1 MSFALPLATPAPG
14 DLASPENPILVRT
27 LEERAFN
34 AWPARQSVLHGGW
47 VFRLS
52 GGFTKRA
59 NSVNAVE
66 AGASFT
72 GVRAA
77 AEALYARHGLPPVF
91 RMSPLAHP
99 DADRG
104 LADAGYTHFDPSL
117 VMASAGLDA
126 AQAHAGVQIN
136 ATPSATW
143 LDGFAA
149 ANGVRAQYHAIHHG
163 MVHAIALPCAFASL
177 RDGSGRTIGFGLAVL
192 ERGAIGLYDIVV
204 DPELRGLGHG
214 RALVCALLHW
224 GREAGAVSAY
234 LQVRAV
240 NEVAQ
245 RLYAGLGF
253 VEVYQYHYR
262 IPPLKV

>member
-1 MSFALPLATPAPG
+1 MPFDTPPRLPTPAHHP
-14 DLASPENPILVRT
+14 DTVRA

-59 NSVNAVE
+59 NSVNAIE
-66 AGASFT
+66 AGASFS

-91 RMSPLAHP
+91 RMSPLAP
-99 DADRG
+99 AQADQE

-126 AQAHAGVQIN
+126 AQAHAGVQID

-163 MVHAIALPCAFASL
+163 MVHAIAMPCGFATL
-177 RDGSGRTIGFGLAVL
+177 RDGAGRTIGFGLAVL

-204 DPELRGLGHG
+204 DPALRGQGHG
-214 RALVCALLHW
+214 RALVCALLRW
-224 GREAGAVSAY
+224 GREAGAESAY

-240 NEVAQ
+240 NEAA
-245 RLYAGLGF
+245 RSLYARLGF
-253 VEVYQYHYR
+253 AEVYQYHYR
-262 IPPLKV
+262 IPALKG

>member
-1 MSFALPLATPAPG
+1 MPSATTAPSTLAPTDAIR
-14 DLASPENPILVRT
+14 A

-59 NSVNAVE
+59 NSVNAIE
-66 AGASFT
+66 DGASFS

-99 DADRG
+99 DADRE
-104 LADAGYTHFDPSL
+104 LAEAGYAHFDPSL
-117 VMASAGLDA
+117 VMAAGLDA
-126 AQAHAGVQIN
+126 AQAHAGVQIDSVPT
-136 ATPSATW
+136 AAW

-149 ANGVRAQYHAIHHG
+149 ANGVHPQNHVTHHG
-163 MVHAIALPCAFASL
+163 MVNAIALPCAFASL
-177 RDGSGRTIGFGLAVL
+177 RDGAGRTIGFGLAVL

-204 DPELRGLGHG
+204 DPALRGQGHG
-214 RALVCALLHW
+214 RSLVCALLQW
-224 GREAGAVSAY
+224 GRDAGAVSAY
-234 LQVRAV
+234 LQVRAQ
-240 NEVAQ
+240 NAVAQ

-253 VEVYQYHYR
+253 GEVYGYHYR
-262 IPPLKV
+262 IPAARA